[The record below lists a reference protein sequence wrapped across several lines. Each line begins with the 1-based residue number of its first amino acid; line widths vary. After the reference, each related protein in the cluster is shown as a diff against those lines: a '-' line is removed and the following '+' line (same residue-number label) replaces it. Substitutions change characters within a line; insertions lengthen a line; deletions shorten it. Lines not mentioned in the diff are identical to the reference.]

1 MPTSNK
7 WFQALASCC
16 VWMNVQRF
24 QKGRRIANVN
34 VSKQSYH
41 VGSFS
46 RHGGS
51 SNPQFFALCSAT
63 VEKFIF
69 VLFGLSWRWCCRRH
83 TAAAVVVDDDV
94 VVAVVID
101 VIAAIAVDVGI
112 VVAAAQLLLL
122 LLLMLLL
129 QLQLLLFSDV
139 SKWHHSIYLNGDG
152 SNGVRRDAQSPLGA
166 KVVMV

>member
-7 WFQALASCC
+7 WFQALATCC

-24 QKGRRIANVN
+24 QQGRRIANVN

-41 VGSFS
+41 VWSFS

-69 VLFGLSWRWCCRRH
+69 VLFSSSWRWCCRRH

-94 VVAVVID
+94 VVAAVVDVVDAAVVID
-101 VIAAIAVDVGI
+101 VIAAIAVDVVI

-122 LLLMLLL
+122 LLC
-129 QLQLLLFSDV
+129 
-139 SKWHHSIYLNGDG
+139 
-152 SNGVRRDAQSPLGA
+152 A
-166 KVVMV
+166 VVAVFRCLKMAPQHLSEWRWF